1 MEAAGIVCEFDPL
14 HKGHEVLLRAAKAE
28 TGLPVVCAMSGNYTQ
43 RGGTACLSK
52 FARAE
57 MAVRC
62 GADLVAELPT
72 PWAMATAEKFA
83 DGGVVLLAKCGVTKL
98 YFGSECGDIGAL
110 QAVAEALLEETLP
123 QAIRQKMQGGLPYAA
138 ARQTVLEER
147 MGSGAALLSQPN
159 NTLGAEYL
167 KAVLRRRLPMEAGT
181 VRRQDGGHFGDASA
195 SQIRTLLAAGQA
207 ADAFALMPAAAA
219 EILRREMECGR
230 APVCPDGL
238 ERAMLARLR
247 LLDEDDFAPY
257 DGGGEGLY
265 RRVYRAVQSGGSAAE
280 ILTLATTKRYPT
292 ARVRRMLWAA
302 FLGLEKPADEV
313 PYVRVLAATA
323 EGRRLLR
330 QLQSEG
336 VPVLTKPADV
346 AALGEEAQRLFA
358 REAQRTDVF
367 ALAYPA
373 GQGGCGSDWRHTPVI
388 TG

>member
-14 HKGHEVLLRAAKAE
+14 HMGHEVLLRAAKAE

-230 APVCPDGL
+230 APVCSDGL

-247 LLDEDDFAPY
+247 LGGRNSDSGHHQTLPHRAGAADAVGGVFGAGETGGRSALCAGAGGH
-257 DGGGEGLY
+257 GGGTQASAAAAKRGRPCADEAGGRGGAGGGGAAALY
-265 RRVYRAVQSGGSAAE
+265 AGGAADGRVCTGVSGGAGR
-280 ILTLATTKRYPT
+280 LR
-292 ARVRRMLWAA
+292 
-302 FLGLEKPADEV
+302 LGL
-313 PYVRVLAATA
+313 AAH
-323 EGRRLLR
+323 
-330 QLQSEG
+330 
-336 VPVLTKPADV
+336 
-346 AALGEEAQRLFA
+346 
-358 REAQRTDVF
+358 
-367 ALAYPA
+367 A
-373 GQGGCGSDWRHTPVI
+373 GDDLKEIFQK
-388 TG
+388 